1 MKRGKEMK
9 IETPYQYNVISGT
22 VDNKNPKSVYI
33 QISAWGKP
41 TEDGIEDYESI
52 IKRRSK
58 RVKRKLFEV
67 LDNEMFYKTKS
78 IVDFNMASSGVNFG
92 KKSFMSV
99 EMTLF
104 KREPLLPINSD
115 KMKPIL
121 EEVSNKIIK
130 DVFEK
135 DENFRFYKKKTNV

>member
-1 MKRGKEMK
+1 MKV
-9 IETPYQYNVISGT
+9 ETKYQYNVVSGT

-41 TEDGIEDYESI
+41 KESDVEGYDTI
-52 IKRRSK
+52 IRNKSK

-67 LDNEMFYKTKS
+67 LDKEHFHTKKS
-78 IVDFNMASSGVNFG
+78 IVDFNMASSGINYG

-104 KREPLLPINSD
+104 KKEPFLPVNSE
-115 KMKPIL
+115 KMMPIVKNIS
-121 EEVSNKIIK
+121 EKIIT

-135 DENFRFYKKKTNV
+135 DENFKFYKRKN

>member
-1 MKRGKEMK
+1 MRGKEMK
-9 IETPYQYNVISGT
+9 VETKYQYNVVSGT

-41 TEDGIEDYESI
+41 KESDVEGYDTI
-52 IKRRSK
+52 IRNKSK

-67 LDNEMFYKTKS
+67 LDKEHFHTKKS
-78 IVDFNMASSGVNFG
+78 IVDFNMASSGINYG

-104 KREPLLPINSD
+104 KKEPFLPVNSE
-115 KMKPIL
+115 KMMPIVKNIS
-121 EEVSNKIIK
+121 EKIIT

-135 DENFRFYKKKTNV
+135 DENFKFYKRKN

>member
-1 MKRGKEMK
+1 MKV
-9 IETPYQYNVISGT
+9 ETKYQYNVVSGT

-41 TEDGIEDYESI
+41 KESDVEGYDTI
-52 IKRRSK
+52 IRNKSK

-67 LDNEMFYKTKS
+67 LDKEHFHTKKS
-78 IVDFNMASSGVNFG
+78 IVDFNMASSGINYG

-104 KREPLLPINSD
+104 KKEPFLPVNSE
-115 KMKPIL
+115 KMMPIVKNIS
-121 EEVSNKIIK
+121 EKIIT
-130 DVFEK
+130 DVFEQ
-135 DENFRFYKKKTNV
+135 DENFKFYKRKN

>member
-1 MKRGKEMK
+1 MKV
-9 IETPYQYNVISGT
+9 ETQYQYNIVSGT

-41 TEDGIEDYESI
+41 KSNGIENYEPI
-52 IKRRSK
+52 IRNKSK

-67 LDNEMFYKTKS
+67 LDGEHFYSGKS
-78 IVDFNMASSGVNFG
+78 IVDFNMASSGINYG

-104 KREPLLPINSD
+104 KKEPLLPINSTPLLEKINNISENLILDFFD
-115 KMKPIL
+115 KDIH
-121 EEVSNKIIK
+121 
-130 DVFEK
+130 FE
-135 DENFRFYKKKTNV
+135 FYKTKGK

>member
-9 IETPYQYNVISGT
+9 IETIHQYNVISGT
-22 VDNKNPKSVYI
+22 VDNKNPKSIYI

-41 TEDGIEDYESI
+41 KGDMIDDYELI
-52 IKRRSK
+52 IKRKAK
-58 RVKRKLFEV
+58 RIKRKLFEV
-67 LDNEMFYKTKS
+67 LDGNNFYKSKS
-78 IVDFNMASSGVNFG
+78 IVDFNMASSGVNFN

-104 KREPLLPINSD
+104 KREPLSPINSE

-121 EEVSNKIIK
+121 EGISKKIIN
-130 DVFEK
+130 DVFET
-135 DENFRFYKKKTNV
+135 DETFKFYKKK

>member
-41 TEDGIEDYESI
+41 KEDGIEDYETI
-52 IKRRSK
+52 IKRKSK

-67 LDNEMFYKTKS
+67 LDDKRFYRTKS
-78 IVDFNMASSGVNFG
+78 IVDFNMASSGINFG

-121 EEVSNKIIK
+121 EEVSNKIIN

>member
-67 LDNEMFYKTKS
+67 LDDKRFYRTKS
-78 IVDFNMASSGVNFG
+78 IVDFNMASSGINFG

-121 EEVSNKIIK
+121 EEVSNKIIN

>member
-1 MKRGKEMK
+1 MRGKEMK
-9 IETPYQYNVISGT
+9 IKTKYQYNVVSGT

-41 TEDGIEDYESI
+41 KVSDIDVYDTILRN
-52 IKRRSK
+52 KSK
-58 RVKRKLFEV
+58 RGKRKLFEV
-67 LDNEMFYKTKS
+67 LDDNHFHTKKS
-78 IVDFNMASSGVNFG
+78 IVDFNMASSGINYD

-104 KREPLLPINSD
+104 KKEPFLPVNSD
-115 KMKPIL
+115 KMMPIVKNIS
-121 EEVSNKIIK
+121 EKIIT

-135 DENFRFYKKKTNV
+135 DENFKFYKRKN

>member
-1 MKRGKEMK
+1 MRGKEMK
-9 IETPYQYNVISGT
+9 VETKYQYNVVSGT

-41 TEDGIEDYESI
+41 KESDVEGYDTI
-52 IKRRSK
+52 IRNKSK

-67 LDNEMFYKTKS
+67 LDKEHFHTKKS
-78 IVDFNMASSGVNFG
+78 IVDFNMASSGINYG

-104 KREPLLPINSD
+104 KKEPFLPVNSE
-115 KMKPIL
+115 KMMPIVKNIY
-121 EEVSNKIIK
+121 EKIIT

-135 DENFRFYKKKTNV
+135 DEIFKFYKRKN

>member
-41 TEDGIEDYESI
+41 KEDGIEDYETI
-52 IKRRSK
+52 IKRKSK

-67 LDNEMFYKTKS
+67 LDDKRFYRTKS
-78 IVDFNMASSGVNFG
+78 IVDFNMASSGINFG

-104 KREPLLPINSD
+104 KREPLLPINSN

-121 EEVSNKIIK
+121 EEVSNKIIN

>member
-1 MKRGKEMK
+1 MKV
-9 IETPYQYNVISGT
+9 ETKYQYNVVSGT

-33 QISAWGKP
+33 QIFAWGKP
-41 TEDGIEDYESI
+41 KESDVEGYDTI
-52 IKRRSK
+52 IRNKSK

-67 LDNEMFYKTKS
+67 LDKEHFHTKKS
-78 IVDFNMASSGVNFG
+78 IVDFNMASSGINYG

-104 KREPLLPINSD
+104 KKEPFLPVNSE
-115 KMKPIL
+115 KMMPIVKNIS
-121 EEVSNKIIK
+121 EKIIT

-135 DENFRFYKKKTNV
+135 DICRAPANI

>member
-9 IETPYQYNVISGT
+9 IETIHQYNVISGT
-22 VDNKNPKSVYI
+22 VDNKNPKSIYI

-41 TEDGIEDYESI
+41 KGDMIDDYELI
-52 IKRRSK
+52 IKRKAK
-58 RVKRKLFEV
+58 RIKRKLFEV
-67 LDNEMFYKTKS
+67 LDDNNFYKSKS
-78 IVDFNMASSGVNFG
+78 IVDFNMASSGVNFN

-104 KREPLLPINSD
+104 KREPLSPINSE

-121 EEVSNKIIK
+121 EGISKKIIN
-130 DVFEK
+130 DVFET
-135 DENFRFYKKKTNV
+135 DETFKFYKKK

>member
-1 MKRGKEMK
+1 MKV
-9 IETPYQYNVISGT
+9 ETKYQYNVVSGT

-41 TEDGIEDYESI
+41 KESDVEGYDTI
-52 IKRRSK
+52 IRNKSK

-67 LDNEMFYKTKS
+67 LDKEHFHTKKS
-78 IVDFNMASSGVNFG
+78 IVDFNMASSGINYG

-104 KREPLLPINSD
+104 KKEPFLPVNSEN
-115 KMKPIL
+115 MMPIVKNIS
-121 EEVSNKIIK
+121 EKIIT

-135 DENFRFYKKKTNV
+135 DENFKFYKRKN

>member
-9 IETPYQYNVISGT
+9 VETQYQYNIVSGT
-22 VDNKNPKSVYI
+22 VDNNNPKSVYI

-41 TEDGIEDYESI
+41 KSNGIENYEPI
-52 IKRRSK
+52 IRNKSK

-67 LDNEMFYKTKS
+67 LDGKHFYSGKS
-78 IVDFNMASSGVNFG
+78 IVDFNMASSGINYG

-104 KREPLLPINSD
+104 KKEPLLPINS
-115 KMKPIL
+115 
-121 EEVSNKIIK
+121 EEMVPLVKDISEKIIK

-135 DENFRFYKKKTNV
+135 DETFDFYKRKS